1 MSFTYKP
8 EIGSLSE
15 VPNGSWQSLSDQI
28 PTAANAEH
36 IVAFDS
42 TDFERSI
49 RLVSTNRLY
58 VDNSG
63 LYNIQYAMQLFNT
76 GGGGSS
82 AHAHFWFKVNGTAV
96 PETASR
102 QSCTSNSPY
111 QAASR
116 DYFLTL
122 VAGDYVQV
130 AYEVSDTSISLLHEA
145 ASGVI
150 PVLPSAVL
158 TMTMVG

>member
-1 MSFTYKP
+1 MPITYKP

-15 VPNGSWQSLSDQI
+15 VPNGSWQSTADQSA
-28 PTAANAEH
+28 TVANDEY
-36 IVAFDS
+36 IVSFNT
-42 TDFERSI
+42 TDFERGM
-49 RLVSTNRLY
+49 RLTSGNRIY

-63 LYNIQYAMQLFNT
+63 LYNIQYAMQLYNS
-76 GGGGSS
+76 GGGGST

-102 QSCTSNSPY
+102 QSCTSNNRY

-122 VAGDYVQV
+122 VAGDYVQI
-130 AYEVSDTSISLLHEA
+130 AYEVSDTSISLLHEN
-145 ASGVI
+145 ASGII